1 MESNKV
7 LNNDR
12 KYAVAEFYLYI
23 IICEW
28 LIFIV
33 IGLTELSILSEN
45 FIIENKW
52 TTIGIVTLMV
62 FLGQLMVNFL
72 FKSKIEN
79 LNNKYSQ
86 IYNWKKSNYRKRAL
100 LYTIFYFILFP
111 LFIVSFYIFIDKVKN
126 SIGG

>member
-1 MESNKV
+1 MINHFYLIYFNIIKWMESNKV

-62 FLGQLMVNFL
+62 FLVF
-72 FKSKIEN
+72 
-79 LNNKYSQ
+79 
-86 IYNWKKSNYRKRAL
+86 
-100 LYTIFYFILFP
+100 
-111 LFIVSFYIFIDKVKN
+111 
-126 SIGG
+126 